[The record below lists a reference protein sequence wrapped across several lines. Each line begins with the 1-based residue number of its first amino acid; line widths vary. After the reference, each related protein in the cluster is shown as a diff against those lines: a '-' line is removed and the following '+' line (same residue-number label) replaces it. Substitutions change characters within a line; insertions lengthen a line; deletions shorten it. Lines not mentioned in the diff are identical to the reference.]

1 MPLSYKRN
9 LKAKATRFKKGNK
22 CAATHPL
29 QKADCAVDC
38 QESEV
43 EPPIKITRPTKQE
56 YSDACQISAGDES
69 STSKFTCPTRLRP
82 AKESFEIHNSNCDPA
97 SNEEN
102 VIVNFEKLS
111 SLLADFIHQCEKP
124 SPVVKLLNR
133 KGLCI
138 TAQSHCLNC
147 GYISTPC
154 ELFTRIKKKRG
165 PTAGSL
171 NDALALSVLKT
182 KMGLSDVRYFLS
194 CLNVQPPAGSC
205 LHRKI
210 CAAADKMVQ
219 LNTESM
225 TDNQVYVKKVMEMA
239 GRTAAVNVE
248 TDLSFN
254 NRPQAG
260 YEAGTQSFC
269 PMVEQDTSK
278 KLVLSM
284 ATANKLCSKK
294 SCDHKNKCSKNFSS
308 AESIS
313 SSETKLV
320 RENFDSINKRGLLKI
335 KSVTTD
341 ASAQID
347 KSLRNY
353 SQETKCDIAHFTCF
367 VHKLRNVQKH
377 IRYTRL
383 TSKLP
388 GFDKEIYSLRLSTA
402 VRARV
407 RSELVNIK
415 RYFKSTPL
423 FVSHAQPAI
432 RNIFPCFSGN
442 HSNCRKYSMVC
453 SAHLDSYS
461 TNFLPYNKH
470 IQLNRIDMLQL
481 QAVLQSD
488 FSQENLEKISRL
500 STTNRSESLHHRVFT
515 YAPKC
520 TIWSRNFTS
529 LCHSAVHSS
538 TLGTGK
544 SSLFLAKK
552 VGIRY
557 KSTDPFFKEMIK
569 LDTRN
574 KYHLQRK
581 CSREYKLARH
591 LARKRK
597 SSQKMKDNS
606 LYTTA
611 TASVSTEHSY
621 GINMNK

>member
-1 MPLSYKRN
+1 
-9 LKAKATRFKKGNK
+9 
-22 CAATHPL
+22 
-29 QKADCAVDC
+29 
-38 QESEV
+38 
-43 EPPIKITRPTKQE
+43 
-56 YSDACQISAGDES
+56 
-69 STSKFTCPTRLRP
+69 
-82 AKESFEIHNSNCDPA
+82 
-97 SNEEN
+97 
-102 VIVNFEKLS
+102 
-111 SLLADFIHQCEKP
+111 
-124 SPVVKLLNR
+124 
-133 KGLCI
+133 
-138 TAQSHCLNC
+138 
-147 GYISTPC
+147 
-154 ELFTRIKKKRG
+154 
-165 PTAGSL
+165 
-171 NDALALSVLKT
+171 
-182 KMGLSDVRYFLS
+182 
-194 CLNVQPPAGSC
+194 
-205 LHRKI
+205 
-210 CAAADKMVQ
+210 
-219 LNTESM
+219 
-225 TDNQVYVKKVMEMA
+225 
-239 GRTAAVNVE
+239 
-248 TDLSFN
+248 
-254 NRPQAG
+254 
-260 YEAGTQSFC
+260 
-269 PMVEQDTSK
+269 
-278 KLVLSM
+278 M

-294 SCDHKNKCSKNFSS
+294 SCDHKNKCNKNFSS

-320 RENFDSINKRGLLKI
+320 RENFDNINKRGLLKI

-341 ASAQID
+341 ASAQVD

-353 SQETKCDIAHFTCF
+353 SQETKCDIMHFTCF

-388 GFDKEIYSLRLSTA
+388 CFDKEIYSLRLSTA

-423 FVSHAQPAI
+423 FVSHAQLAI

-442 HSNCRKYSMVC
+442 HSNCRKYSLVC
-453 SAHLDSYS
+453 SAHLDSYN

-470 IQLNRIDMLQL
+470 IQLNTVDMLQL

-488 FSQENLEKISRL
+488 FSRENLEKISRL

-597 SSQKMKDNS
+597 SSQKMKNNS